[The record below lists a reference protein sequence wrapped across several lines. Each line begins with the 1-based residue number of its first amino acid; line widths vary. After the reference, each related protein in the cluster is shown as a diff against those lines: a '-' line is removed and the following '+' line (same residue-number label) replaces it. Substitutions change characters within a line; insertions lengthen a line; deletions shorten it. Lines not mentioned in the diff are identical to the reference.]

1 MTDLVAP
8 LNFRFTGYPEVGK
21 SSPPQPAPVAGADKC
36 NSTSVRWHNLIVAD
50 VNTDDNAVLRVGF
63 AATRLAW
70 PYSRSVSAA
79 TVAIAT
85 AVRNA
90 ARKCGGDSDM
100 TSTVATSKVTEGGF
114 PSALSAALSR
124 AGIATF
130 RDRSRYRVDHFAGRR
145 RRGRPH
151 ASARSAVATV
161 SGLIHFP
168 LSHGDTGRPAAQK
181 KTFFD
186 DR

>member
-1 MTDLVAP
+1 VTDLVAP

-100 TSTVATSKVTEGGF
+100 TSTVKVTEGGF
-114 PSALSAALSR
+114 PSALSAALSS
-124 AGIATF
+124 AGVTTS
-130 RDRSRYRVDHFAGRR
+130 RDRSRYRANHFAATSSEGDRMPVR
-145 RRGRPH
+145 DL
-151 ASARSAVATV
+151 RS
-161 SGLIHFP
+161 P
-168 LSHGDTGRPAAQK
+168 LSLD
-181 KTFFD
+181 
-186 DR
+186 